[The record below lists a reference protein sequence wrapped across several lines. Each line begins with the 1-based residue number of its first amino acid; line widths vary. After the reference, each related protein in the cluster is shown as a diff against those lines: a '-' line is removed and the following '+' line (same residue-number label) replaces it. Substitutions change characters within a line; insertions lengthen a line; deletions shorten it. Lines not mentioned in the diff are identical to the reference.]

1 MDDPKNPNQNPLDP
15 VVPTTPITDVPPAPE
30 PLSPEDSTP
39 PIVSD
44 PQQDVPPP
52 PSVLP
57 ADQGEPAS
65 PSLGG
70 PSDLP
75 PPVESGLPPVV
86 APPPAK
92 SKTKLFAAIAAVV
105 LLLVSIPAGIILVR
119 QQTDIREQAAGT
131 KWVCT
136 LPGGDTM
143 DFGKQSECTTFC
155 IPIQGT
161 CGEVSTIPPQCPDG
175 QRWEG
180 PPTTGSCVPNSTTPT
195 CPSGEHWE
203 GPPTTGACVPN
214 PSGTVCTPGEYQ
226 RTCTGQRQ
234 TCDANAGVAT
244 IKQCKA
250 DGSGWED
257 KDPEC
262 RTECAVG
269 GGPPPP
275 PPPPPGEKKIGSGED
290 GPGGCCD
297 QGVANNSAN
306 GCRVGGGFNEVCDI
320 SNGACQSGLSCR
332 SLAGCAKDTDCGPG
346 NKCVNN
352 KCEAGGGPPPPP
364 PPPASPPPEAG
375 TCNATIAGLPG
386 DFISPNQSIPVT
398 VKLDSSTAGCEYVAL
413 RTDGTHEP
421 SLKTVSG
428 ACVGAT
434 YGATINSGLAG
445 QHKLE
450 FAVNDTQPYP
460 GAPSRSKT
468 VCSTKTF
475 ETIDVIT
482 APTAYCSNL
491 TVSRGGA
498 PITDFSQVVIGD
510 NLTLQATC
518 LTTNSG
524 LSFDKIRFRVTTPT
538 GAQPDQDQ
546 TATKDLQARIEQSAE
561 QPNVYKAT
569 SIMKVD
575 RVGSYNI
582 KAWGHT
588 KEDNKWK
595 GKK

>member
-15 VVPTTPITDVPPAPE
+15 VVPTTPTTDVPPAPE

-52 PSVLP
+52 S
-57 ADQGEPAS
+57 
-65 PSLGG
+65 
-70 PSDLP
+70 
-75 PPVESGLPPVV
+75 PPVDEQTTDDMPPQGESGLPPIV

-105 LLLVSIPAGIILVR
+105 LLLVSIPTGIILVR
-119 QQTDIREQAAGT
+119 QQQELREQARVPTCECKGGFWT
-131 KWVCT
+131 GEDCT
-136 LPGGDTM
+136 VELGQPCSTPTPTPHTCNCTNGVYKCSVPGVPPDGEPCSEPTPTPHTCPCQNGFYKCSVPGIPPDGEPCSEATPTPSPGG
-143 DFGKQSECTTFC
+143 G
-155 IPIQGT
+155 
-161 CGEVSTIPPQCPDG
+161 
-175 QRWEG
+175 
-180 PPTTGSCVPNSTTPT
+180 TPT
-195 CPSGEHWE
+195 P
-203 GPPTTGACVPN
+203 
-214 PSGTVCTPGEYQ
+214 TPG
-226 RTCTGQRQ
+226 
-234 TCDANAGVAT
+234 
-244 IKQCKA
+244 
-250 DGSGWED
+250 
-257 KDPEC
+257 
-262 RTECAVG
+262 G
-269 GGPPPP
+269 GGT
-275 PPPPPGEKKIGSGED
+275 GKIPSEQD
-290 GPGGCCD
+290 EGGCCD
-297 QGVANNSAN
+297 QGAASNSPK
-306 GCRVGGGFNEVCDI
+306 GCRTTGGFNEVCDI
-320 SNGACQSGLSCR
+320 ANGACQSGFSCR

-346 NKCVNN
+346 NKCVNS
-352 KCEAGGGPPPPP
+352 KCESGGGGS
-364 PPPASPPPEAG
+364 PAPSQAPTSTPSPTPAAN
-375 TCNATIAGLPG
+375 TCSATIAGLPG

-475 ETIDVIT
+475 ETIDLIT
-482 APTAYCSNL
+482 APAAYCTNL
-491 TVSRGGA
+491 QVLRAGA

-518 LTTNSG
+518 ITTSAST
-524 LSFDKIRFRVTTPT
+524 SFDKIRFRVTTPA
-538 GAQPDQDQ
+538 GAQTDQDQ
-546 TATKDLQARIEQSAE
+546 TATKDVVARIHQVAE
-561 QPNVYKAT
+561 QPNIYKAT
-569 SIMKVD
+569 ATLRVD
-575 RVGSYNI
+575 RIGNYNI
-582 KAWGHT
+582 KVWGHT